1 MLKCKEVSGLVS
13 TDEVAELGF
22 MKKLEFKMHIMMCGH
37 CRRYVQ
43 QIKSLG
49 IGARNWATGCEAD
62 PQQLKRMEDHV
73 LEEVKGKE

>member
-1 MLKCKEVSGLVS
+1 MLKCNQVSGLVS
-13 TDEVAELGF
+13 TDEVDDLGL
-22 MKKLEFKMHIMMCGH
+22 MKRFEFKMHLLMCVH

-49 IGARNWATGCEAD
+49 LGARNWATGCEAE
-62 PQQLKRMEDHV
+62 PQQLKRMEENV